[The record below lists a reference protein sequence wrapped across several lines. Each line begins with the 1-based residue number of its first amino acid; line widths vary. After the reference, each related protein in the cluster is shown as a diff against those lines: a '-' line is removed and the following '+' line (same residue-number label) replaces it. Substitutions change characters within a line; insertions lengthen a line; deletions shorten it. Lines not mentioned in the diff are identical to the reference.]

1 MAESIL
7 VQISFTMDGVPQR
20 ILLDTV
26 EATQIT
32 TSSTITTHP
41 LTNGDIVADH
51 MYKNPIILQ
60 LNGSFALSNNGSQQV
75 YYKNLNRTLQSQL
88 ISTTNMM
95 TVEALF
101 ERIKNEAILCDIVKL
116 SKRIASVTPSSTQNA
131 SDIERGYR
139 FQERKNM
146 ALTNISWTENIS
158 TLGFSFQFNQ
168 VTFAKLQST
177 PIKTVYKDVS
187 TQQTQSES
195 TYLDTSDSQLPVV
208 ANGEQVGSYMNS
220 PLSVNEWASTELIT
234 AQVLKDKSYMSDDY
248 YKKLIAGTYIASIGA
263 GAGGAIL
270 VSKIATTLGLSASAA
285 GPAGLIIAGAVA
297 ATGITVMIVKILK
310 EQKNAEKI
318 YKDFQSQK
326 DMFDKFTDELHKELK
341 NIDNWF
347 TVYKITLNKPHQ
359 VYVSMK
365 EFAGDDLTCTFTK
378 ETEGSPY
385 KIMIKTK
392 YTNERILDK
401 SDISSYAASSFYDAK
416 GKQLYSVTNKG
427 VPGLYL
433 IKPDPTSNT
442 HDLTNYFLLKSTISH
457 EDYSAKVRQAVINA
471 LKYYK

>member
-1 MAESIL
+1 MAESII

-51 MYKNPIILQ
+51 MYKNPITLQ

-88 ISTTNMM
+88 ISTTNML

-158 TLGFSFQFNQ
+158 TLGFAFTFNQ

-220 PLSVNEWASTELIT
+220 PLSVNEWANTDLII

-248 YKKLIAGTYIASIGA
+248 YNKFALGSVVVSVGSGILVTHLLTSYGVALSTAGPVGLVVA
-263 GAGGAIL
+263 GAL
-270 VSKIATTLGLSASAA
+270 
-285 GPAGLIIAGAVA
+285 A
-297 ATGITVMIVKILK
+297 ATGIIALIVSVIK
-310 EQKNAEKI
+310 EQNNAKNV

-359 VYVSMK
+359 VYVSMR

-378 ETEGSPY
+378 ETKSSPY

-392 YTNERILDK
+392 LTNEHILEK
-401 SDISSYAASSFYDAK
+401 SNISSYAASSFYNAK

-433 IKPDPTSNT
+433 IKPDPTSDAN
-442 HDLTNYFLLKSTISH
+442 DLTNYFLLKSTISH
-457 EDYSAKVRQAVINA
+457 EDYQEKVRQAVINA